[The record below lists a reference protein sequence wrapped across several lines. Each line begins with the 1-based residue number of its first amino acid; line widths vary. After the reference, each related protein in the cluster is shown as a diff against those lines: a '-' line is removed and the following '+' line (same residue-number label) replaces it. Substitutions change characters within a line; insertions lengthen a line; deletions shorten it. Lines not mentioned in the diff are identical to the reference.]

1 MQYITG
7 GPVIDHEG
15 SVVGMT
21 LDNSGEH
28 ANILD
33 ISTILTCIE
42 MWMKFRFANLFSFL
56 HWCYNLAATIYN
68 I

>member
-1 MQYITG
+1 MQYVTG

-21 LDNSGEH
+21 FDNGGPH
-28 ANILD
+28 ANIFA

-42 MWMKFRFANLFSFL
+42 MWMKFRFANLFSLL
-56 HWCYNLAATIYN
+56 H
-68 I
+68 

>member
-1 MQYITG
+1 
-7 GPVIDHEG
+7 VIDHEG

-28 ANILD
+28 ANILA

-56 HWCYNLAATIYN
+56 H
-68 I
+68 